1 MNRKIENTNLTA
13 DSTPPAPDLKAPQHY
28 INRELSWVEFNRRC
42 LEEAYNPELPPLER
56 VRFLSIFSNNLDEFF
71 MVRVSGLKDQLA
83 VGVVDATPDGLSPQ
97 EQLAEIRQ
105 RVLPMLVQMR
115 EFFYDEIVPQLAANG
130 VHILDYDQLTEADR
144 DALRRYFEIEVF
156 PILTPLAV
164 DPGRPFPHISN
175 LSLSLAVIVAD
186 ADGNELF
193 ARVKVPSLMPRIVSL
208 HDVHRQYG
216 NAEAQPDGHRFIWLE
231 DLMTANLDMLFP
243 GLKVT
248 AASAFRVTRN
258 SDMEIAEEEASDLLE
273 TVEDVVRQ
281 RRFGPVVRLDV
292 VDTMPENVRSL
303 LMNHLELGEEDV
315 YILRAPL
322 GMKELADL
330 ANIDAPQ
337 LKFPPY
343 VPHRPAELPPG
354 SDIFEAI
361 RRGDILLHHPYDSF
375 LPTVEFYRQAAV
387 DPQVL
392 AIKTTL
398 YRVGSKSPIV
408 EALMTAQE
416 NGKQVAALVELKAR
430 FDEENNITWAR
441 ALESAGVHVVYG
453 LVGLKTHAK
462 VTLVVRREPDGVR
475 RYVHLSTGNYNA
487 TTARIYTDIAM
498 LTCDETIGADATL
511 LFNRLTGYA
520 SNTNYKKLIVA
531 PEYLRKRIAAMI
543 EREIKHAQAGKPAR
557 MVFKMN
563 SLVDPRMIEKLYEA
577 SIAGVQIDLLVRGI
591 CCLRPGI
598 PGLSQN
604 IRVRCILGRYLE
616 HARIFYFLNG
626 GKDEIYLGSAD
637 LMQRNLNRRVEVVF
651 PVESLPLKRRIMD
664 QIIGIEM
671 RDNVKSRELLPDGA
685 YRRLLPKDG
694 EEPVEVQRW
703 LMEHRP
709 PPMF

>member
-1 MNRKIENTNLTA
+1 MTRKMTNTSLTA
-13 DSTPPAPDLKAPQHY
+13 DSVPPAPDLGAPQHF

-42 LEEAYNPELPPLER
+42 LEEAHHPELPPLER

-71 MVRVSGLKDQLA
+71 MVRVSGLKDQLS

-97 EQLAEIRQ
+97 EQLSEIHK
-105 RVLPMLVQMR
+105 RVFPMLTQLR
-115 EFFYDEIVPQLAANG
+115 EFFYAEIMPQLAANG
-130 VHILDYDQLTEADR
+130 VHILAYDQLGEADR
-144 DALRRYFEIEVF
+144 LALRRYFEVEVF
-156 PILTPLAV
+156 PVLTPLAV

-175 LSLSLAVIVAD
+175 LSLSLAVIVASG
-186 ADGNELF
+186 DGQELF
-193 ARVKVPSLMPRIVSL
+193 ARVKVPNLMPRIVSL
-208 HDVHRQYG
+208 NDVHRRYG
-216 NAEAQPDGHRFIWLE
+216 NAEAQPDGYRFIWLE

-243 GLKVT
+243 GLTVT

-292 VDTMPENVRSL
+292 VDTMPEHVRNL
-303 LMNHLELGEEDV
+303 LMGHLELAEEDV
-315 YILRAPL
+315 YVLRAPL

-330 ANIDAPQ
+330 ANIDAPG

-343 VPHRPAELPPG
+343 VPHRPAELPSG

-361 RRGDILLHHPYDSF
+361 RRHDILLHHPYDSF
-375 LPTVEFYRQAAV
+375 LPTIEFFQQAAA

-462 VTLVVRREPDGVR
+462 VTLVVRREPDGMR

-487 TTARIYTDIAM
+487 TTARIYTDIGM

-520 SNTNYKKLIVA
+520 SSTNYRKLIVA
-531 PEYLRKRIAAMI
+531 PEYLRKRLTALI

-557 MVFKMN
+557 IVFKMN
-563 SLVDPRMIEKLYEA
+563 SLVDPGMIVKLYEA
-577 SIAGVQIDLLVRGI
+577 SMAGVQIDLLVRGI
-591 CCLRPGI
+591 CCLRPGL
-598 PGLSQN
+598 PGLSEN

-616 HARIFYFLNG
+616 HARIFYFLAG
-626 GKDEIYLGSAD
+626 GRDEVYLGSAD

-651 PVESLPLKRRIMD
+651 PVESPALKRRLMD
-664 QIIGIEM
+664 QIIGMEL
-671 RDNVKSRELLPDGA
+671 RDNVKSRELLPDGQ
-685 YRRLLPKDG
+685 YRRILPKDG
-694 EEPVEVQRW
+694 EEAIEVQRW

-709 PPMF
+709 AALP